1 MQFIDMNR
9 QKIRR
14 HSLLA
19 AKEVKKQIFDRM
31 EGKLDQLP
39 WYVQEFI
46 QHKRRKMSPHSLLNY
61 VHDYIAFFR
70 WLVQESFY
78 KGPATDIPLEV
89 LDKLRIMDIDGYY
102 TYLEMQENIDS
113 KKTINRK
120 IASLSSLF
128 YYLANIAEDEDF
140 YPYLKRNV
148 MAKYEVQNE
157 KETAAA
163 KADRIRGKILRGD
176 DIHEFRDFVK
186 NDYGELIKEKSDR
199 AFKAYLRNRE
209 RDTAI
214 ISLILGS
221 GLRVSEVVGLD
232 LNDID
237 FKEGSV
243 NITRKG
249 DKDHT
254 ISFSNVAKDD
264 LIEYLNI
271 RTYRYKVNDKTK
283 PVFLSSPTGPSGKL
297 ARIRVRTI
305 QTFIEKYAKAFG
317 KNGLSVHKLRHSF
330 ATNYYIENNDLAQL
344 QQQLGHSDINTTLLY
359 THLTSDAM
367 KEAVNKADKKK

>member
-1 MQFIDMNR
+1 
-9 QKIRR
+9 
-14 HSLLA
+14 LA
-19 AKEVKKQIFDRM
+19 TKEVKKQIFNRM
-31 EGKLDQLP
+31 EAKLDQLP

-61 VHDYIAFFR
+61 VHDYIAFFK

-78 KGPATDIPLEV
+78 KGSATEVPLEV

-128 YYLANIAEDEDF
+128 YYLANVAEDENF
-140 YPYLKRNV
+140 YPYLKLNV
-148 MAKYEVQNE
+148 MAKYEVQSE

-186 NDYGELIKEKSDR
+186 NDYGELIKEKSVR

-232 LNDID
+232 MNDID

-249 DKDHT
+249 DKDDT

-271 RTYRYKVNDKTK
+271 RTYRYKVDDKTK
-283 PVFLSSPTGPSGKL
+283 PVFLSSPTGPSGKV